1 MGKIKQII
9 LIKTQG
15 VQIIMLYNNNQRQGF
30 LSISP
35 LCGMTVPVFS
45 VPVEF
50 PRLVSKV
57 AATKKPFYRQGR

>member
-9 LIKTQG
+9 LIKIQG

-35 LCGMTVPVFS
+35 LCGMIVPVFS

-50 PRLVSKV
+50 SGFISKV
-57 AATKKPFYRQGR
+57 AATKKPFYR

>member
-1 MGKIKQII
+1 MVTIKQII
-9 LIKTQG
+9 LIKIQR

-30 LSISP
+30 LSIGP

-50 PRLVSKV
+50 SGLISKV
-57 AATKKPFYRQGR
+57 AATKKPFYR